1 MSDHDHSH
9 LDDWDLRVR
18 ALETLLVEKGYVDP
32 AAVDRLIETYETQVG
47 PHNGARVVARAWA
60 DPAYADWLAH
70 DATAAIADG
79 DVVRL
84 GKIPAGTNVR
94 DHIAVISDAFTA
106 SSTYKMGFQ
115 YVDGVDVTAVPQD
128 DDYFT
133 AASTALSSVAVQRKT
148 TTTAPLTL
156 PKDAYL
162 IVTNAGAAQAAAGI
176 MDVTIFG
183 RVIGIEA

>member
-1 MSDHDHSH
+1 M
-9 LDDWDLRVR
+9 
-18 ALETLLVEKGYVDP
+18 ATITKKTAY
-32 AAVDRLIETYETQVG
+32 DRSM
-47 PHNGARVVARAWA
+47 NGAPYGDMVALPYRMETNASGV
-60 DPAYADWLAH
+60 LVGG